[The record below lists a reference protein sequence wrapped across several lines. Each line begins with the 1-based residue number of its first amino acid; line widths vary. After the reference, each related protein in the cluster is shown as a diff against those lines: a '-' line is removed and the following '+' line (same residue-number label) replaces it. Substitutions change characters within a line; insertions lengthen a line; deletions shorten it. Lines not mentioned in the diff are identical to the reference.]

1 MNKLKWAGVILLLA
15 MALYFIGMT
24 LLQGLRMM

>member
-1 MNKLKWAGVILLLA
+1 MNKLKWAGVILLVG
-15 MALYFIGMT
+15 MTLYFIGMT